1 MMSGLLE
8 RERETLERYL
18 PGLDEQLSAISLADL
33 EKPDTD
39 AIELFRKSGGPALLV
54 PKQHSGLDASPLDA
68 ARIQRAI
75 GARAPS
81 LAVATTMH
89 HFSVATLVGM
99 DEDGNGFEW
108 MLLEGITE
116 GSHLVASGF
125 AEGTTGQ
132 GIFKPGMTARKDG
145 DCYLVSGSKRP
156 CSLSRSMDLL
166 TASVEILDDSPETTF
181 AVAVIAADLPG
192 IEVKPF
198 WTAPV
203 LTGAQSDAVILTDV
217 PVDAQLV
224 VESGTVAD
232 GHLDVLQAK
241 ALLWFELLMTS
252 SYLGMAT
259 ALVERMLLEEKGDA
273 TLRTLAAAE
282 LDAAVAAIESVAYS
296 IADGLRDNQTLAR
309 ALACRYAAQ
318 DTINRTVASA
328 IENLGGMAFIGS
340 PDVVY
345 MASASRALALHP
357 PSRTR
362 ALGTLASGLLGDG
375 LVIA

>member
-1 MMSGLLE
+1 MSGLLE
-8 RERETLERYL
+8 REREVMERYL
-18 PGLDEQLSAISLADL
+18 PGLDEQLANISLEDL

-54 PKQHSGLDASPLDA
+54 PKQHGGLGATPLEA

-132 GIFKPGMTARKDG
+132 GIFKPSMTARKEG

-166 TASVEILDDSPETTF
+166 TASVEIIDDSPETTF

-192 IEVKPF
+192 IEIKPF

-217 PVDAQLV
+217 PVDEQLV
-224 VESGTVAD
+224 VESGTVDD
-232 GHLDVLQAK
+232 GHLDTLQAK
-241 ALLWFELLMTS
+241 ALLWFEMLMTS

-259 ALVERMLLEEKGDA
+259 ALVERMLLQEKGDP

-282 LDAAVAAIESVAYS
+282 LDAAVAGIESVAY
-296 IADGLRDNQTLAR
+296 AVAEGQRDNRTLAR
-309 ALACRYAAQ
+309 ALSCRYAAQ
-318 DTINRTVASA
+318 DAINRTVASA

-345 MASASRALALHP
+345 LASASRALALHP

-362 ALGTLASGLLGDG
+362 ALKTLASGLLGDG
-375 LVIA
+375 LEIQ